1 MAPLNM
7 SSESLEPTANV
18 TTSPAV
24 EPANVPPAEATAT
37 AIPIGDLIAREDY
50 PQCVVG
56 QTVEIRGSV
65 GLVVQLVGQ
74 SLKVRQTEGRMLSFN
89 VHVLRKLYGPVLRNE
104 EIANAPAQR
113 RTEPAAA
120 KPEALR
126 RTPVEPVAEPEPETA
141 KAARLVV
148 VNPDFDAPL
157 TPIATLLKQAD
168 FPKCALGLHVEI
180 AEFTGVVVELV
191 NQSLRVLSADGL
203 RRSYNVPAL
212 RKLYAGK

>member
-1 MAPLNM
+1 M
-7 SSESLEPTANV
+7 
-18 TTSPAV
+18 TTSPTV
-24 EPANVPPAEATAT
+24 EPGNAQPEAAAA
-37 AIPIGDLIAREDY
+37 AIPISDLIAREDY

-113 RTEPAAA
+113 RTEPTAA
-120 KPEALR
+120 KPEASKR
-126 RTPVEPVAEPEPETA
+126 APVEPVAELEPEPETA
-141 KAARLVV
+141 RAARLVV

-191 NQSLRVLSADGL
+191 NQSLRVLSVDGL